1 MAAVKGARI
10 LAAAAGEL
18 TMGLEATTSLGAG
31 GAQPRWQTSGGVG
44 TSQGATSQVLFPSNS
59 DNLPTT
65 SDDEMTQID
74 YERDLDNR
82 APTLNQRHLEERTEA
97 DTERGSSQD

>member
-1 MAAVKGARI
+1 MTMAAVKGARI

-18 TMGLEATTSLGAG
+18 TMGLEG
-31 GAQPRWQTSGGVG
+31 QPRWQTSGGVG
-44 TSQGATSQVLFPSNS
+44 TSQGAASQVLFPSNS

-65 SDDEMTQID
+65 SDDEMAQID